1 MTYNIS
7 NMYTIVDHLHKHLTH
22 PKHLLH
28 NVLLS
33 IGVAGLLMA
42 VDQFYTGNYQL
53 LAAGQMP
60 AHTLTILP
68 ERMNAEDSDNSQ
80 DADASGMTYKDQAL
94 KNLNNNISATN
105 YTDSA
110 KVGVLANGIYKV
122 AGLPDLVPATNS
134 VRGVCYIKGT
144 DMWDVHNHRTCM
156 TGEPVCRTIKGVV
169 IGCESKRIIR

>member
-1 MTYNIS
+1 
-7 NMYTIVDHLHKHLTH
+7 MYTLVDHLYKHLTH

-42 VDQFYTGNYQL
+42 VDQFYTGNYQI

-68 ERMNAEDSDNSQ
+68 ENIYSEDNKNQ
-80 DADASGMTYKDQAL
+80 NNDADG
-94 KNLNNNISATN
+94 ISYTN
-105 YTDSA
+105 SNKA
-110 KVGVLANGIYKV
+110 GVLVNGIYKV
-122 AGLPDLVPATNS
+122 AGLPDLIPATNS

-144 DMWDVHNHRTCM
+144 DMWDVRNHRTCM

>member
-1 MTYNIS
+1 MSYNIS
-7 NMYTIVDHLHKHLTH
+7 NMYTLVDHLHRHLTH

-42 VDQFYTGNYQL
+42 VDQFYTGNYQI

-60 AHTLTILP
+60 AHTMSVLP
-68 ERMNAEDSDNSQ
+68 ESIYSEENKNNEDI
-80 DADASGMTYKDQAL
+80 AS
-94 KNLNNNISATN
+94 TN
-105 YTDSA
+105 YTDSN
-110 KVGVLANGIYKV
+110 KVGVLANGVYKV

-144 DMWDVHNHRTCM
+144 DMWDVHTHRTCM
-156 TGEPVCRTIKGVV
+156 TGEPVCRTIRGVV